1 MPKALSLRDG
11 VQKLSNSQTI
21 FLNDFWDAKFLMPL
35 DTILQASNRLYR
47 VHYSLS
53 VIDRTLRC
61 AALRTHSF
69 AWTVDLPL
77 DPAHGQ
83 REREREIACALSMV
97 PAGRVTRALYLSAAG
112 VTGVKT
118 AIHTVRSRGRRVTAG
133 YSLAS
138 P

>member
-83 REREREIACALSMV
+83 RERERERSPV
-97 PAGRVTRALYLSAAG
+97 P
-112 VTGVKT
+112 
-118 AIHTVRSRGRRVTAG
+118 SRWCLPGG
-133 YSLAS
+133 
-138 P
+138 